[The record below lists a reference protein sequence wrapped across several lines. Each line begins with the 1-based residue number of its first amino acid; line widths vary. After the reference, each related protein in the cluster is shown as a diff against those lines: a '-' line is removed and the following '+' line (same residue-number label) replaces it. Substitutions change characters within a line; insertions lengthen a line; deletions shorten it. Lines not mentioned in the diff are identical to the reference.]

1 MTEPIYK
8 VLDCQ
13 RKGILGLPSGAVHL
27 WLAYWMHE
35 SEDNESY
42 LSTRTLAAIM
52 NVDRNTVMKWQQYLL
67 SNGWLKLTGGSAAD
81 KYDNPTRGASKV
93 LTMRVDD
100 PLKGCL
106 AEKIGH
112 EEGGGII
119 QPGGGGNLIG
129 GKIQPKVYGSGSVSS
144 SRCVTVPSTTPIV
157 DIAMSSCRET
167 FSLRSNDE
175 EQTQEQHQELNQNQK
190 QNPEGS
196 ASAVKPQLKQSPKY
210 DSPFPA
216 EFDAWSVLAR
226 AEWVELHSVKAT
238 VEFPVPPAKSEP
250 LPVEPPARATPL
262 KASSVVRPPKTPVPP
277 ATPVPVPPATTI
289 DWRLEAVKSIGKDI
303 YKLQAYYNAK
313 VPPPADWETLWL
325 EGCDKLYQ
333 LAEGKNAHIPG
344 MFMLNDLLMLSQVR
358 HPTKYT
364 TPASIAAHLPDLAE
378 EALALR
384 TSGEFNTVV
393 FDEFHRVVNLGKPKK
408 EEPERTAKQIERQQA
423 DENIT
428 NAKLVK
434 DWQKWL
440 EEHKLRVCA

>member
-1 MTEPIYK
+1 MGEPIYK

-67 SNGWLKLTGGSAAD
+67 ANGWLKLTGGSAAD

-100 PLKGCL
+100 PLKECL
-106 AEKIGH
+106 AKIGH
-112 EEGGGII
+112 E
-119 QPGGGGNLIG
+119 GGGGNLIG
-129 GKIQPKVYGSGSVSS
+129 EKIQPKVSGSGSGSS
-144 SRCVTVPSTTPIV
+144 SRCVTVPSTSTAPV
-157 DIAMSSCRET
+157 TVREEMT
-167 FSLRSNDE
+167 ISLRSNDE
-175 EQTQEQHQELNQNQK
+175 VQNQEQHQERNQNQK
-190 QNPEGS
+190 QNPERS

-226 AEWVELHSVKAT
+226 AEWVELHTVKAT
-238 VEFPVPPAKSEP
+238 VQAPVPPEKDEP
-250 LPVEPPARATPL
+250 LPVEPPAAT
-262 KASSVVRPPKTPVPP
+262 TPVKAAPVMQPLTTPPPPSRAVPVTP
-277 ATPVPVPPATTI
+277 ATEI
-289 DWRLEAVKSIGKDI
+289 DWRLESVKSIGEDI

-313 VPPPADWETLWL
+313 VPPPADWESVWL
-325 EGCDKLYQ
+325 EDCDKLYQ
-333 LAEGKNAHIPG
+333 LAEGKDAHIPRW
-344 MFMLNDLLMLSQVR
+344 FMLKDLLMLSQVR
-358 HPTKYT
+358 HATKYT
-364 TPASIAAHLPDLAE
+364 TPASIAAHLPELAE
-378 EALALR
+378 ETLALR

-393 FDEFHRVVNLGKPKK
+393 VDEFFRVVTLGKPKEEEL
-408 EEPERTAKQIERQQA
+408 EEPERTAEQIERQQA
-423 DENIT
+423 EENKT

-440 EEHKLRVCA
+440 EEHAIRVCV

>member
-1 MTEPIYK
+1 MAEPIYK

-27 WLAYWMHE
+27 WLAYWMNE

-112 EEGGGII
+112 EEGGG
-119 QPGGGGNLIG
+119 
-129 GKIQPKVYGSGSVSS
+129 KIQPKVYGSGSVSS
-144 SRCVTVPSTTPIV
+144 SRCVTVPATPTTPV
-157 DIAMSSCRET
+157 TVSEDRT
-167 FSLRSNDE
+167 FSLRSNNE
-175 EQTQEQHQELNQNQK
+175 RQTQEQHQEPNQNQ
-190 QNPEGS
+190 NPQRS
-196 ASAVKPQLKQSPKY
+196 ASAVKLQLKQSPKY

-226 AEWVELHSVKAT
+226 AEWVELHSVKTT
-238 VEFPVPPAKSEP
+238 VQVPVPREKSEP
-250 LPVEPPARATPL
+250 LLVEPPTRATQV
-262 KASSVVRPPKTPVPP
+262 KASPVVQPPKTPAPP
-277 ATPVPVPPATTI
+277 AIPVPVPPATTI
-289 DWRLEAVKSIGKDI
+289 DWRLEAVKRIGEDI

-313 VPPPADWETLWL
+313 APPPADWETVWL
-325 EGCDKLYQ
+325 EGCDELYQ
-333 LAEGKNAHIPG
+333 LAEGKNAHIPLW
-344 MFMLNDLLMLSQVR
+344 FMLNDLLMLSQVR
-358 HPTKYT
+358 HPTKYP
-364 TPASIAAHLPDLAE
+364 TPASIAAHLPELAE

-393 FDEFHRVVNLGKPKK
+393 FDEFHRVVTLDIPKEEELEKPK
-408 EEPERTAKQIERQQA
+408 RTAEQIERQQA
-423 DENIT
+423 DEDKT